1 MAYPPTVSDFKARF
15 TRDFGQYGKAGGDH
29 VTDNDIQ
36 NTQTWLD
43 TLASSQRKFKRAY
56 HETTFMG
63 ATSESTW
70 LAATLAGYTPG
81 KPVNCVENRDLTG
94 PEAYGETTL
103 LFRTGRKLIWRTE
116 TSGSCDAIKRGDALI
131 THQYS
136 SRLCQGDIAR
146 TADLR
151 AGFQTGSC
159 VIGEFVPYRK

>member
-1 MAYPPTVSDFKARF
+1 MSKMLIALPLLAFVAGCADTPPTQSQLRAQAR
-15 TRDFGQYGKAGGDH
+15 D
-29 VTDNDIQ
+29 
-36 NTQTWLD
+36 
-43 TLASSQRKFKRAY
+43 
-56 HETTFMG
+56 
-63 ATSESTW
+63 
-70 LAATLAGYTPG
+70 AAKLEETLAGYTPG
-81 KPVNCVENRDLTG
+81 KPVNCVDNRDLRG

-103 LFRTGRKLIWRTE
+103 LFRASRKLIWRTE
-116 TSGSCDAIKRGDALI
+116 TSGSCDDIKRGDALI

>member
-1 MAYPPTVSDFKARF
+1 MTKMRIALPLFAPALLLVAGCADTPPTETQFRAQAR
-15 TRDFGQYGKAGGDH
+15 D
-29 VTDNDIQ
+29 
-36 NTQTWLD
+36 
-43 TLASSQRKFKRAY
+43 
-56 HETTFMG
+56 
-63 ATSESTW
+63 
-70 LAATLAGYTPG
+70 AAQLQETLAGFTPG

-116 TSGSCDAIKRGDALI
+116 TNGSCDAIKRGDALI
-131 THQYS
+131 THQYT